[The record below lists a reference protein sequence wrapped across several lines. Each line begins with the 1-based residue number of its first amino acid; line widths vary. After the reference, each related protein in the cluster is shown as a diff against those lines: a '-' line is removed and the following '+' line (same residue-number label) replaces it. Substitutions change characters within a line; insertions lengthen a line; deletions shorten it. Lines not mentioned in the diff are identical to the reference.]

1 MSFHRWSQSRQ
12 ELVLDITNWIGA
24 VLHAINTFGTLALFL
39 LTYKDTFRG
48 FLTTTTLDG
57 NLLPDKDNL
66 GRVAAWYILIWFSPI
81 TSFFHLALSTFPG
94 IRPNYHLSVFKRNRN
109 PYRWIEYSITASIM
123 TWVIMMLS
131 GVVNLFLLIDG
142 VFLNVAMNIFGYVLE
157 VVMQGTRPEK
167 KRLVFW
173 KYLFFGFV
181 PFVPVWLNIFYH
193 FFSALSANS
202 SDVPWYVWSI
212 VFGMCGAYLLFPLVL
227 ILHYNKWPKFMG
239 YPIWKELGFIFSSWI
254 AKTMLVW
261 FLAIGLYTA
270 GP

>member
-212 VFGMCGAYLLFPLVL
+212 VFGLCGAYLLFPLVL